1 MSILVS
7 RDETDIDTSQ
17 INVVVFCLNPL
28 ASRVSVLNWFRVS
41 FSTDIGQGE
50 SILTENFGK
59 TCCIWSVNSQNGAIC
74 GILCRILRRR
84 ILGYRLQK
92 SFKLY
97 VLVDPQTSFTT

>member
-28 ASRVSVLNWFRVS
+28 ASRVSVLNWCRVS
-41 FSTDIGQGE
+41 FSTDVGQGE

-59 TCCIWSVNSQNGAIC
+59 TCCIWSANSQNGAKC
-74 GILCRILRRR
+74 GA
-84 ILGYRLQK
+84 
-92 SFKLY
+92 Y
-97 VLVDPQTSFTT
+97 VDFYEDVIWGMGCKNCLNCMF